1 MKYSELYRLLSSAGC
16 YIVRHGKCHDLWVN
30 PKNTSDKPCG
40 EASKAGS
47 PKRDRAKHQEETFN
61 LTQ

>member
-1 MKYSELYRLLSSAGC
+1 MGESQ
-16 YIVRHGKCHDLWVN
+16 
-30 PKNTSDKPCG
+30 NTSDKPCG

-47 PKRDRAKHQEETFN
+47 PKRNRAKHQEETFN